1 MQLALKQPTQ
11 YSYADYLTWDDDERW
26 EIINGFAYCM
36 SPAPSRKHQSI
47 SVELEGQILNFLKA
61 QQSRCEMYHAPFD
74 VRFPESVHDNE
85 QIIDVVQ
92 PDISVI
98 CDLSKLDDRGCHG
111 APDWIIEILSPS
123 TAQKDH
129 DLKRQLYEKN
139 NVQEYWLVDPTHE
152 SVIVYRLIASG
163 AYGSPTFHIGKG
175 KVEVKSIADLTIEY
189 ATYVKTTNSIH
200 LRGLSHMG
208 RR

>member
-1 MQLALKQPTQ
+1 
-11 YSYADYLTWDDDERW
+11 
-26 EIINGFAYCM
+26 M
-36 SPAPSRKHQSI
+36 SPAPSRKHQYI
-47 SVELEGQILNFLKA
+47 SWKLIVQIHDYLTATL
-61 QQSRCEMYHAPFD
+61 SSCEIYHAPFD
-74 VRFPESVHDNE
+74 VRFPESVQDNE

-111 APDWIIEILSPS
+111 APDWIIEILSPA

-152 SVIVYRLIASG
+152 RVIVYRLIASG
-163 AYGSPTFHIGKG
+163 AYSSPTIHIGKG
-175 KVEVKSIADLTIEY
+175 KVEVKSIASLTIDFNLIFN
-189 ATYVKTTNSIH
+189 K
-200 LRGLSHMG
+200 
-208 RR
+208 

>member
-1 MQLALKQPTQ
+1 MIPAIKQNNL
-11 YSYADYLTWDDDERW
+11 YSYADYLTWNDDERW

-36 SPAPSRKHQSI
+36 SPAPSRKHQFI
-47 SVELEGQILNFLKA
+47 SWELSGQIRDYLIA
-61 QQSRCEMYHAPFD
+61 TQRPCEAYHGPFD
-74 VRFPESVHDNE
+74 VRFPESVQDDE

-129 DLKRQLYEKN
+129 DLKRKLYEKN
-139 NVQEYWLVDPTHE
+139 NVQEYWLIDPTHE
-152 SVIVYRLIASG
+152 RVIVYRLIASG
-163 AYGSPTFHIGKG
+163 AYGSPTIHIGKG
-175 KVEVKSIADLTIEY
+175 KVEVKSLSGLTIDFNLIFN
-189 ATYVKTTNSIH
+189 K
-200 LRGLSHMG
+200 
-208 RR
+208 